1 MAISES
7 TYYEVKSKF
16 GDCASWAIWADEED
30 SPTSNIGDI
39 SIFEP
44 ENNSELFEI
53 LQPEIIFVAL
63 NFSRGS
69 VNDKFANFHSSYP
82 YAKDHKIRY
91 AIRNSPFWG
100 GYMTDLIK
108 NHSEKKSKEVKKML
122 KTKPHIVSENID
134 ILRKEIEILDV
145 QPTLIAFGREV
156 EMHLRNHL
164 SEYPIIFIPHYS
176 AGGNNPAGRLNNRD
190 NYKADVRKILCQE
203 FPCNRWD

>member
-7 TYYEVKSKF
+7 TYYEIKSKF
-16 GDCASWAIWADEED
+16 GDCASWAIWADEGD
-30 SPTSNIGDI
+30 SPASNIGNL
-39 SIFEP
+39 SIFVQ

-63 NFSRGS
+63 NFSRGP
-69 VNDKFANFHSSYP
+69 VNSKFANFHSTYQ

-91 AIRNSPFWG
+91 AIRDSPFWG

-108 NHSEKKSKEVKKML
+108 NHSEKKSEEVEKML
-122 KTKPHIVSENID
+122 KRKPHIVSENIEL
-134 ILRKEIEILDV
+134 LRKEIEILDV
-145 QPTLIAFGREV
+145 RPTLIAFGREV
-156 EMHLRNHL
+156 EKHLRNHL

-176 AGGNNPAGRLNNRD
+176 APGNNPAGRLNNRD
-190 NYKADVRKILCQE
+190 NYKEDVCTILSRE